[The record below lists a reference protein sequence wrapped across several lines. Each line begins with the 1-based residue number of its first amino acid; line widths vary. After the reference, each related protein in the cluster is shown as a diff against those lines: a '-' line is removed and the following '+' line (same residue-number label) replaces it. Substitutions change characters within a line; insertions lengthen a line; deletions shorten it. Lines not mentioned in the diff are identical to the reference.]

1 MQSWAAVTANEL
13 VAAYVDRHGRKH
25 WEAESRKSPT
35 CDAGKGLLTQQAGG
49 ELMWGEAMD
58 EPPHRNAPTCTCWRN
73 PTKVGGLLGVSGK
86 WGLTSLHFKRT
97 LPLSGP

>member
-1 MQSWAAVTANEL
+1 
-13 VAAYVDRHGRKH
+13 
-25 WEAESRKSPT
+25 
-35 CDAGKGLLTQQAGG
+35 
-49 ELMWGEAMD
+49 MWGEAMD

-86 WGLTSLHFKRT
+86 WGLTSSHFKRT